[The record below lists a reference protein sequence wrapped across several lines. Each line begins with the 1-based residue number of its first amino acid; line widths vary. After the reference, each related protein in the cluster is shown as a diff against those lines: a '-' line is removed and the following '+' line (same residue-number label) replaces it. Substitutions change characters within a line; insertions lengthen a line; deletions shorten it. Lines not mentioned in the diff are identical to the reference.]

1 MNVVIG
7 SLKSIFDDALIAAST
22 DEPVL
27 ILGETG
33 TGKEVLARFI
43 HQNSSRRDRIFI
55 PINCAAIPANLLES
69 ELFGYK
75 KGAFTGADKDKKG
88 IFEEASGGTV
98 FLDEIGELPIEA
110 QVKILR
116 AIEEKEI
123 IPVGDTKPRQ
133 VDVRFIASTN
143 VDLKAKVEKGEFR
156 KDLYYRLSVF
166 VYKLPPLRDRI
177 FDLPEFVKYFIQSA
191 GKSVKVDPSVMELF
205 FCFPWPGNIR
215 ELRSVIIYS
224 LAKSN
229 GSDIKIEH
237 LPDYLIHFC
246 KHPEILRGK
255 NAKEKLECFETYL
268 ISETLKEHPNPKEA
282 ANLLG
287 LSLRTFYR
295 KLKKYKINPNK

>member
-1 MNVVIG
+1 MDLVIG
-7 SLKSIFDDALIAAST
+7 SLKNIFEDALIAAST
-22 DEPVL
+22 VEPVL

-43 HQNSSRRDRIFI
+43 HQNSNRKDKIFI
-55 PINCAAIPANLLES
+55 PINCSAIPPNLLES

-75 KGAFTGADKDKKG
+75 KGSFTGAEKDKKG
-88 IFEEASGGTV
+88 ILEEAEGGTV
-98 FLDEIGELPIEA
+98 FLDEIGELPLES

-123 IPVGDTKPRQ
+123 IPIGDTKPKKI
-133 VDVRFIASTN
+133 DVRFIASTN

-177 FDLPEFVKYFIQSA
+177 FDLPEFISYFIKLA
-191 GKSVKVDPSVMELF
+191 GKKSKIEPSVMELF
-205 FCFPWPGNIR
+205 FCYPWPGNIR
-215 ELRSVIIYS
+215 ELRSVIVYA

-229 GSDIKIEH
+229 GGDIKVEH

-246 KHPEILRGK
+246 KHPEILRGN
-255 NAKEKLECFETYL
+255 NAKEKLECFEAYL
-268 ISETLKEHPNPKEA
+268 ISETLKEHPDPKEA
-282 ANLLG
+282 AGLLG
-287 LSLRTFYR
+287 ISLRTLYR
-295 KLKKYKINPNK
+295 KLRKYKNF

>member
-1 MNVVIG
+1 MNIVIG
-7 SLKSIFDDALIAAST
+7 SLKNIFDDALIAAST

-33 TGKEVLARFI
+33 TGKEVLARYI
-43 HQNSSRRDRIFI
+43 HQNSNRRDKIFI
-55 PINCAAIPANLLES
+55 PINCAAIPPSLLES

-88 IFEEASGGTV
+88 ILEEADGGTV
-98 FLDEIGELPIEA
+98 FLDEIGELPIEF

-123 IPVGDTKPRQ
+123 MSVGDTRPKQ

-143 VDLKAKVEKGEFR
+143 VDLKLKVERGEFR

-166 VYKLPPLRDRI
+166 VYKLPPLRERI
-177 FDLPEFVKYFIQSA
+177 SDLPEFVNYFIMSS
-191 GKSVKVDPSVMELF
+191 GKDVKIDNAVMELF
-205 FCFPWPGNIR
+205 FCYPWPGNIR
-215 ELRSVIIYS
+215 ELRSVLIYS

-229 GSDIKIEH
+229 GEKIRVEH

-246 KHPEILRGK
+246 RHPEILRGN
-255 NAKEKLECFETYL
+255 NAREKLECFEAYL
-268 ISETLKEHPNPKEA
+268 ISETLKEHSDPKEA
-282 ANLLG
+282 AKSLG
-287 LSLRTFYR
+287 ISLRTLYR
-295 KLKKYKINPNK
+295 KLKKYKLIK

>member
-1 MNVVIG
+1 MDIVIG
-7 SLKSIFDDALIAAST
+7 SLKNIFDDALIAAST

-43 HQNSSRRDRIFI
+43 HQNSSRKDKIFI
-55 PINCAAIPANLLES
+55 PINCAAIPSNLLES

-88 IFEEASGGTV
+88 ILEEADGGTV
-98 FLDEIGELPIEA
+98 FLDEIGELPIES

-123 IPVGDTKPRQ
+123 IPIGDTKPKH

-143 VDLKAKVEKGEFR
+143 VDLKSKVEKGEFR

-166 VYKLPPLRDRI
+166 VYKLPPLRERI
-177 FDLPEFVKYFIQSA
+177 YDLPDFVRYFIQSS
-191 GKSVKVDPSVMELF
+191 GKNVKVDPAVMELF
-205 FCFPWPGNIR
+205 FCYPWPGNIR
-215 ELRSVIIYS
+215 ELRSVIVYS

-229 GSDIKIEH
+229 GSDIKIEN
-237 LPDYLIHFC
+237 LPDYLINFC
-246 KHPEILRGK
+246 KHPKVLRSS
-255 NAKEKLECFETYL
+255 NAREKLECFEAYL
-268 ISETLKEHPNPKEA
+268 ISETMKEHPEPKEA
-282 ANLLG
+282 ANFLG
-287 LSLRTFYR
+287 ISLRTFYR
-295 KLKKYKINPNK
+295 KLKKYKINLPK